1 MKIRPWVALAGLVF
15 LLRAAASATGGGAPG
30 LREFVASRRLA
41 DLQRPDFS
49 DVGEQVQTFYER
61 RNYEPAWV
69 RDGKA
74 TKPAVALIQALTLA
88 SAKGL
93 DPEDYDAA
101 SWADRIANL
110 YRPLQE
116 SRVARFDLALTVCAM
131 RYILDLH
138 LGRAN
143 PGVLHGSFDFGGESD
158 LAGFVAHRLVNSN
171 NVPDVLDA
179 LEPPFESYRRTEA
192 ALQKYLGLSAGSPI
206 ASFPSTKKPV
216 DPGSPYP
223 VAEQLAI
230 LLRKLGDL
238 PVDASV
244 PGGTYNGAL
253 VAAVKRFQTRH
264 GLDPD
269 GRIGNATVAALNV
282 PLSRRVRQ
290 LELTLERWRWAP
302 HSFPRPPVVVNIP
315 EFKLRALNS
324 AYQTELEMKVVVGK
338 AYHHQTPVFSEDMK
352 YVIFRPY
359 WDVPASIER
368 AEIVPKLEQDRSY
381 LLKNRFEVVTADE
394 SVVSA
399 GEIDDRLMARLSSG
413 ELRVRQVPGP
423 ENSLGLVKFLFPNG
437 FDVYLHGT
445 PATELFSRS
454 RRDFSHGCIRVEK
467 PVELAEW
474 VLRGQPEWTR
484 DRILEAMNGDR
495 TIKVVLNRPIPV
507 LIVYVTAVVLNSGEV
522 RFFDDIYG
530 EDVALENLLTKR
542 RQSGSATSAEHGPSP
557 RE

>member
-1 MKIRPWVALAGLVF
+1 
-15 LLRAAASATGGGAPG
+15 
-30 LREFVASRRLA
+30 
-41 DLQRPDFS
+41 
-49 DVGEQVQTFYER
+49 
-61 RNYEPAWV
+61 
-69 RDGKA
+69 
-74 TKPAVALIQALTLA
+74 
-88 SAKGL
+88 
-93 DPEDYDAA
+93 
-101 SWADRIANL
+101 
-110 YRPLQE
+110 
-116 SRVARFDLALTVCAM
+116 
-131 RYILDLH
+131 
-138 LGRAN
+138 
-143 PGVLHGSFDFGGESD
+143 
-158 LAGFVAHRLVNSN
+158 
-171 NVPDVLDA
+171 
-179 LEPPFESYRRTEA
+179 
-192 ALQKYLGLSAGSPI
+192 
-206 ASFPSTKKPV
+206 
-216 DPGSPYP
+216 
-223 VAEQLAI
+223 
-230 LLRKLGDL
+230 
-238 PVDASV
+238 
-244 PGGTYNGAL
+244 
-253 VAAVKRFQTRH
+253 VKRFQGRH

-290 LELTLERWRWAP
+290 LQLTLERWRWAP
-302 HSFPRPPVVVNIP
+302 HSFQRPPVVVNIP
-315 EFKLRALNS
+315 EFKLRALNG

-338 AYHHQTPVFSEDMK
+338 AFHHQTPVFSEDMK

-359 WDVPASIER
+359 WDVPSSIQR

-381 LLKNRFEVVTADE
+381 LLANHFEVVTADDR
-394 SVVSA
+394 VVSA

-445 PATELFSRS
+445 PATELFLRS

-484 DRILEAMNGDR
+484 ERILEAMNGDR

-542 RQSGSATSAEHGPSP
+542 RQSAITSGERVPSP
-557 RE
+557 HE